1 MKFDFTELER
11 ALPKDDYDHFIREFS
26 SELQQSVI
34 NILKNEN
41 SILSP
46 LAVGTQQMPFK
57 SNIFKTRFKSMV
69 FEKIDNDTIKVSL

>member
-34 NILKNEN
+34 NILKNEK

-46 LAVGTQQMPFK
+46 LAVAQQMPFK

>member
-1 MKFDFTELER
+1 MKVDFTELER

-34 NILKNEN
+34 NFKNEN

-57 SNIFKTRFKSMV
+57 SNIFRRLGLKVWFLK
-69 FEKIDNDTIKVSL
+69 KLITIL